1 MSATQE
7 RSYLDE
13 LLEDE
18 NYNLTFHIEEA
29 LVEAAEKI
37 KDAMADANINRTKI
51 AQKLK
56 ISLPQVSRALN
67 GSHNLTVR
75 TLASMLWASGKK
87 LTIDYTD
94 IQEEEEQQLALSF
107 SQPDRYKYKK
117 IWPNSKWELM
127 KPGRID
133 YLGFFGSWVLVGI
146 IIFLLWLMVSIK

>member
-94 IQEEEEQQLALSF
+94 IQEEEEQQGFKGQMVVYPVQFIRTVKAAEQSQKRSF
-107 SQPDRYKYKK
+107 RVHADSSSPIPKK
-117 IWPNSKWELM
+117 LNISK
-127 KPGRID
+127 GAA
-133 YLGFFGSWVLVGI
+133 
-146 IIFLLWLMVSIK
+146 